1 MRFRNFV
8 NNFSKRNRI
17 YSDEDMYN
25 MSLGNIFD
33 NEDELY
39 SQYQSIGFPQRSE
52 LEKSPNVQ
60 WVEPY
65 TTLQGNQDGGYYQS
79 VLEPEY
85 KTPVG
90 SIIEQNLPQVAGFD
104 NKNNSSGLLNLLQ
117 GQIGIK
123 PDFELGVEKNVYAEP
138 QTTSMPSVVQNQN
151 IPNPNINGI
160 SQDELS
166 GILER
171 MLKLPYLN
179 NANINQEL
187 GKNEQ
192 NSERMDLL
200 QGLWN
205 DYKGI
210 QDPTTAI
217 MYALGAFI
225 SNYKNMKDANT
236 IGADKYFHAKANYEA
251 AQQGIVGSTV
261 AKIISDLRELTD
273 SYRNIHEKG
282 YTPEFSKQ
290 DSKEDQ
296 NANIE
301 GRNLGFKY
309 STKPASLMLKHLI
322 PKGLPKRYRKY

>member
-1 MRFRNFV
+1 MKFKNYV
-8 NNFSKRNRI
+8 NKHAGDNRI
-17 YSDEDMYN
+17 YSFNDITQMA
-25 MSLGNIFD
+25 LGDVLKNK
-33 NEDELY
+33 EELL
-39 SQYQSIGFPQRSE
+39 SQYRELGVPSDAELQSSENVVYVHAYTRDDGTEVKAHYRS
-52 LEKSPNVQ
+52 KPN
-60 WVEPY
+60 
-65 TTLQGNQDGGYYQS
+65 
-79 VLEPEY
+79 
-85 KTPVG
+85 
-90 SIIEQNLPQVAGFD
+90 
-104 NKNNSSGLLNLLQ
+104 
-117 GQIGIK
+117 
-123 PDFELGVEKNVYAEP
+123 FELGVEKNVYAEP
-138 QTTSMPSVVQNQN
+138 QIQAKQTQPILPQLQQTTSMPSVVQKQN

-160 SQDELS
+160 NQDELS

-192 NSERMDLL
+192 NRERMDLL

-251 AQQGIVGSTV
+251 AQQGIAGSTV

-290 DSKEDQ
+290 DSEEDQ